1 MSLIAEID
9 RAIAERKPGMTAVQ
23 ASVVDAC
30 VWTAGPPRAG
40 HIPGPDRCIY
50 GWVEIDAA
58 RAHALARGYRMISET
73 ARSNYFF
80 LLHPVGPS

>member
-1 MSLIAEID
+1 MSLISEID
-9 RAIAERKPGMTAVQ
+9 AAIARREPGMTAVQ

-30 VWTAGPPRAG
+30 VWTAGPPRNRS
-40 HIPGPDRCIY
+40 IPGPDRCIY

-58 RAHALARGYRMISET
+58 RAHALALGWRLTSET